1 VTLWVGETM
10 AHEKAMD
17 VLTPDAGDWLAIAI
31 AFVAYFLVSFL
42 WWGPLF
48 GKKWAAEMGMDM
60 NERPSMTLP
69 LILQAVGT
77 FLLAYVLWHVMHAFT
92 VVGDHQMSGGLMRG
106 DLDWGPAMLGAFF
119 TWLGFFV
126 PVQLGRIA
134 WEKASWTLFGI
145 NAGGH
150 FVGLVVMAIAFVLV

>member
-1 VTLWVGETM
+1 
-10 AHEKAMD
+10 MD
-17 VLTPDAGDWLAIAI
+17 ILTPDGGDYLAMAV

-48 GKKWAAEMGMDM
+48 GKKWAGEMGMDM
-60 NERPSMTLP
+60 NERPSMVVP

-77 FLLAYVLWHVMHAFT
+77 LLLAYMFWHVMHAFT
-92 VVGDHQMSGGLMRG
+92 VGHTGSELTRMDIDWASGLM
-106 DLDWGPAMLGAFF
+106 GAVF

-126 PVQLGRIA
+126 PVQLGRVA

-145 NAGGH
+145 NAAGH
-150 FVGLVVMAIAFVLV
+150 LVGLVVMAVVFILL